1 MASMKAKIE
10 IGLDTSKIK
19 SGSKEATQ
27 SFDKIA
33 SGAKSALGKVDARAD
48 KAGNKIKQVGN
59 EGKIAGSKVK
69 QGAEKGAQGMN
80 KLGNEAKKAE
90 RDIGGVAISVLGL
103 GASVTGLSDTIFGMK
118 EKLVALER
126 SSFGLERTTED
137 MKRMQEDFDEA
148 VKTGTM
154 TAKEHQRALKDLE
167 LGYKDMAVEVKEI
180 EAETEAMNSEWIS
193 FAVNTATT
201 VVFSLTT
208 ITTALGAERVA
219 KIGSALATNLATL
232 ANRKFVMSL
241 WAIAKHPVFLIA
253 TAGLAIWESN
263 LFGLRSEIEK
273 WSGMDDLSLLSNLE
287 KTFSSGIPDAG
298 AETIDSLDEIEKKAE
313 KLQESFDE
321 TTTQSNKGI
330 IPMIED
336 VGDCSVKSARK
347 VDTLTNSIDNLKK
360 KQQTFRLDF
369 VADEKQFQDRVANLA
384 KQNIRYGSTDSARR
398 SGLSSLV
405 NFSNMLGG
413 NLRDSK
419 LFGHGMTSVFTD
431 PMDHWNGGM
440 KWKIGGNEAQNYQER
455 HDQQMYNASIS
466 GFDNNSKKGWS
477 SKALK
482 TQSLFQQRIA
492 RKNAIASAKHHAQK
506 LRAKQGRINQFNY
519 FARWGLASQ
528 FRGTKNWKPIWRGL
542 GGIINRHRKRR
553 EFLSKAGFDT
563 SSPASLANAEL
574 EWAIAMPKWIEDT
587 GFDKTQ
593 IKKYVADDR
602 RSDIFNVIDHRR
614 RTGMIEP
621 LAPVSIRLG
630 LISSGVI

>member
-1 MASMKAKIE
+1 MAGSMKAKIE

-69 QGAEKGAQGMN
+69 AGAEKGAQGMN

-137 MKRMQEDFDEA
+137 MKRMQEDFDQA
-148 VKTGTM
+148 VKDGTM
-154 TAKEHQRALKDLE
+154 TAKEHARALKDLE

-219 KIGSALATNLATL
+219 KIGSALATNIATL
-232 ANRKFVMSL
+232 ANKRFVMSL
-241 WAIAKHPVFLIA
+241 WAIAKHPVFLVA

-273 WSGMDDLSLLSNLE
+273 WSGMEDLSLLSNLE
-287 KTFSSGIPDAG
+287 KTFSSGIPEAG
-298 AETIDSLDEIEKKAE
+298 AETIDSLDEIEKKAQE
-313 KLQESFDE
+313 LQESFDE
-321 TTTQSNKGI
+321 TTTHSNKGV
-330 IPMIED
+330 IPMIEN

-347 VDTLTNSIDNLKK
+347 VDSLTDSLDNLKK
-360 KQQTFRLDF
+360 KQQTFRADY
-369 VADEKQFQDRVANLA
+369 VASELRFQEQVARIA
-384 KQNIRYGSTDSARR
+384 DKGISKRAQQ
-398 SGLSSLV
+398 SGLMSLV
-405 NFSNMLGG
+405 SYNNLLGG
-413 NLRDSK
+413 TLN
-419 LFGHGMTSVFTD
+419 FGHSMTSKFTD
-431 PMDHWNGGM
+431 PMKHWKN
-440 KWKIGGNEAQNYQER
+440 KNKYQDYNEARNFQQI
-455 HDQQMYNASIS
+455 HDQRQYNASIS
-466 GFDNNSKKGWS
+466 GFDNNSTKGWS
-477 SKALK
+477 PQSMATLKNFHDRVDALNAQATAKFNNQKLANKKARREIYA
-482 TQSLFQQRIA
+482 F
-492 RKNAIASAKHHAQK
+492 ASAWSLKGGNGNFPKSDARNIPQVVK
-506 LRAKQGRINQFNY
+506 KVKARIRY
-519 FARWGLASQ
+519 VE
-528 FRGTKNWKPIWRGL
+528 GL
-542 GGIINRHRKRR
+542 GYGSINTPEQLAKAEAQLALDRQSWIGQTGMNSSEISMLHEAGRK
-553 EFLSKAGFDT
+553 D
-563 SSPASLANAEL
+563 
-574 EWAIAMPKWIEDT
+574 
-587 GFDKTQ
+587 
-593 IKKYVADDR
+593 
-602 RSDIFNVIDHRR
+602 DIFNVINHRQ
-614 RTGMIEP
+614 
-621 LAPVSIRLG
+621 RLG

>member
-1 MASMKAKIE
+1 MAGSMKAKIE

-69 QGAEKGAQGMN
+69 AGAEKGAQGMN

-103 GASVTGLSDTIFGMK
+103 GASITGLSDTIFGMK

-148 VKTGTM
+148 VKAGTM
-154 TAKEHQRALKDLE
+154 TAKEHARALKDLE

-219 KIGSALATNLATL
+219 KIGSALATNIATL
-232 ANRKFVMSL
+232 ANKKFVLSL
-241 WAIAKHPVFLIA
+241 WAIARHPVFLIA

-287 KTFSSGIPDAG
+287 KTFSSGIPEAG
-298 AETIDSLDEIEKKAE
+298 AETMDSLNEIEKKAE
-313 KLQESFDE
+313 ELQETFDD
-321 TTTQSNKGI
+321 TTTQTNRGI
-330 IPMIED
+330 IPSIEEIGKCSD
-336 VGDCSVKSARK
+336 KTSVK
-347 VDTLTNSIDNLKK
+347 VDRLSDSIDNLKK
-360 KQQTFRLDF
+360 KRNQEQKDF
-369 VADEKQFQDRVANLA
+369 VANEIKFQAQVDR
-384 KQNIRYGSTDSARR
+384 IRKINGSTRAVETGLLANVNYRNMINGTYGFGADSTLLR
-398 SGLSSLV
+398 SAKGS
-405 NFSNMLGG
+405 
-413 NLRDSK
+413 
-419 LFGHGMTSVFTD
+419 
-431 PMDHWNGGM
+431 DHWNGGSSNP
-440 KWKIGGNEAQNYQER
+440 IGGNASSAISN
-455 HDQQMYNASIS
+455 QQAYNASIS
-466 GFDNNSKKGWS
+466 GYDKDSTAGYS
-477 SKALK
+477 PQGMVALRNFK
-482 TQSLFQQRIA
+482 QRVAEQNA
-492 RKNAIASAKHHAQK
+492 RFSAEHENRKRLAKEGKQK
-506 LRAKQGRINQFNY
+506 MY
-519 FARWGLASQ
+519 DFADYWDIRMP
-528 FRGTKNWKPIWRGL
+528 RGTNFPKAWLRGL
-542 GGIINRHRKRR
+542 PQIVQKVKNRISYVKN
-553 EFLSKAGFDT
+553 LGYGTPT
-563 SSPASLANAEL
+563 SEEALQQAEAKIKSDRDNWVL
-574 EWAIAMPKWIEDT
+574 RT
-587 GFDKTQ
+587 GLKESTVIQ
-593 IKKYVADDR
+593 YHESGKM
-602 RSDIFNVIDHRR
+602 SDIYNVINHRQ
-614 RTGMIEP
+614 
-621 LAPVSIRLG
+621 RLG
-630 LISSGVI
+630 IISSGVI

>member
-137 MKRMQEDFDEA
+137 MKRMQEDFDQA
-148 VKTGTM
+148 VKDGTM
-154 TAKEHQRALKDLE
+154 TAREHARALKDLE

-232 ANRKFVMSL
+232 ANKRFVMSL

-263 LFGLRSEIEK
+263 LFGLRSEIEN
-273 WSGMDDLSLLSNLE
+273 WSGMEDLSLLSNLE
-287 KTFSSGIPDAG
+287 KTFSSGIPEAG

-313 KLQESFDE
+313 ELQESFDE
-321 TTTQSNKGI
+321 TSTQSNKGI

-336 VGDCSVKSARK
+336 VGDCSVKSAKK
-347 VDTLTNSIDNLKK
+347 VDSLTDSIENLKK
-360 KQQTFRLDF
+360 KQETFRLDY
-369 VADEKQFQDRVANLA
+369 VIAETRFQEQVKRIKNKSMSPQAY
-384 KQNIRYGSTDSARR
+384 Q

-405 NFSNMLGG
+405 NYNKMLGG
-413 NLRDSK
+413 TMN
-419 LFGHGMTSVFTD
+419 FGHSLTSKFTD
-431 PMDHWNGGM
+431 PMDHWNRKTFKYKM
-440 KWKIGGNEAQNYQER
+440 GGNEAQNFQER
-455 HDQQMYNASIS
+455 HDQKLYNDSIS
-466 GFDNNSKKGWS
+466 GFDNNSTKGWS
-477 SKALK
+477 KKALD
-482 TQSLFQQRIA
+482 TQRAFHDRVA
-492 RKNAIASAKHHAQK
+492 RKNAIASAKFDAQREEGKRRQKEMYAFARKWGIVNRSGTKAGRRAIPHFVRLKK
-506 LRAKQGRINQFNY
+506 LRIKFLQDQGYQGIVNPDGLSRAEEQFAKDNDWF
-519 FARWGLASQ
+519 LTTS
-528 FRGTKNWKPIWRGL
+528 GL
-542 GGIINRHRKRR
+542 GQERLDTIYEEKRR
-553 EFLSKAGFDT
+553 H
-563 SSPASLANAEL
+563 
-574 EWAIAMPKWIEDT
+574 
-587 GFDKTQ
+587 
-593 IKKYVADDR
+593 
-602 RSDIFNVIDHRR
+602 DIYNVINHR
-614 RTGMIEP
+614 
-621 LAPVSIRLG
+621 ARLG
-630 LISSGVI
+630 QLSSGVI